1 MIKNTK
7 HLTFVKAVSDW
18 YNIHSRSLPWRET
31 KDPYAIWLSEIIL
44 QQTRVAQ
51 GMPYYNKFIKTL
63 PTVQHMALAQE
74 QEILRLWQGL
84 GYYSRARNLH
94 ATARHI
100 WHELGGQFPDN
111 YKDLLKLKGVGP
123 YTAAAMASFAFG
135 ERVAVAD
142 GNVYRV
148 LSRYYGRAE
157 DIATTQGRKA
167 FQELAQEI
175 IACANNPALHNQAIM
190 EFGALQCVP
199 ASPMCM
205 FCPLQEGCVARA
217 TGRQADLP
225 VKTKNKPP
233 KEVFF
238 NYFVFIT
245 EAGIYL
251 KKRSGNSIWKGLYDF
266 PLIETDTAKPSEEV
280 FTEILNSLP
289 EQDKPYFET
298 PAAQL
303 KHQLTHR
310 TIQAGFYIVKT
321 SNLSE
326 SLLKMIEEKY
336 HAKPYSLQQI
346 EELPKPRLI
355 DLFIELGKKEAFL

>member
-1 MIKNTK
+1 MNNKTTAAFFSTGI
-7 HLTFVKAVSDW
+7 ADW
-18 YNIHSRSLPWRET
+18 YLTHARSLPWRDT
-31 KDPYAIWLSEIIL
+31 QDPYAIWLSEIIL

-51 GMPYYNKFIKTL
+51 GLPYYQRFIEKM
-63 PTVQHMALAQE
+63 PTIKDMALADE
-74 QEILRLWQGL
+74 QDVLRLWQGL

-100 WHELGGQFPDN
+100 WHKLDGQFPDN

-123 YTAAAMASFAFG
+123 YTAAAIASFAFG
-135 ERVAVAD
+135 ERAAVAD

-148 LSRYYGRAE
+148 LSRYFGRTE

-167 FQELAQEI
+167 FQVLAQEVM
-175 IACANNPALHNQAIM
+175 AFATDPALHNQAIM

-205 FCPLQEGCVARA
+205 FCPLQENCTARA
-217 TGRQADLP
+217 TGTQTDLP

-238 NYFVFIT
+238 NYFVFAT
-245 EAGIYL
+245 NNGIYM

-266 PLIETDTAKPSEEV
+266 PLIEAKTAEADTETWSEI
-280 FTEILNSLP
+280 FSLP
-289 EQDKPYFET
+289 PEIMPREPVVHF
-298 PAAQL
+298 

-310 TIQAGFYIVKT
+310 TIQAYFYVIKAD
-321 SNLSE
+321 SLSE
-326 SLLKMIEEKY
+326 STLKILTEPY
-336 HAKPYSLQQI
+336 HAELHSVQMI

-355 DLFIELGKKEAFL
+355 ELFLNEFAGNVFSE